1 MTNGRHA
8 WALCLSVLAG
18 TALAQDTAPPAET
31 AAAGVTADTAPA
43 TVVVTGRRPGPGVWK
58 VSKGTHVMWVFG
70 TYSPL
75 PDKMEWD
82 ASRIERLVAQSQ
94 EVLRPPIAKAHIDFF
109 QGLSALP
116 SLIGIKKNPDGVVL
130 HDVLP
135 ADVYAHWATLKARYI
150 GEDEGVEHYRPIFAG
165 ETLLRAGLKQNGLS
179 LGSEVTGTVEKIAKK
194 HHIKTSDSGID
205 VMLDDPR
212 KLVRDF
218 KRSHVDDIT
227 CLTQTLATLDGNL
240 ETMWRHANAWA
251 NGNIAEIRSLNY
263 AERQDTCLDAVLS
276 SSFARDADGLREMR
290 EGLRVAWLKT
300 AEKSL
305 AHNAS
310 TFAMLEM
317 CDIAGPKGYLVALQ
331 AKGYAVESP

>member
-1 MTNGRHA
+1 MTRKRYVL
-8 WALCLSVLAG
+8 ALCLSVLGLPA
-18 TALAQDTAPPAET
+18 TAQMTEP
-31 AAAGVTADTAPA
+31 AAAPAVADTAPA

-58 VSKGTHVMWVFG
+58 VSKGQHVLWVFG

-82 ASRIERLVAQSQ
+82 TARIERLVTQSQ
-94 EVLRPPIAKAHIDFF
+94 EVLLPPIAKAHIDFF
-109 QGLSALP
+109 QGLTALP

-135 ADVYAHWATLKARYI
+135 ADVYAHWTSLKAKYI
-150 GEDEGVEHYRPIFAG
+150 GDDDGVEHYRPIFAG
-165 ETLLRAGLKQNGLS
+165 EALLRAGLKQNGLS
-179 LGSEVTGTVEKIAKK
+179 LGSEVAGKIEKIARK
-194 HHIKTSDSGID
+194 HKIRMSDSGID

-227 CLTQTLATLDGNL
+227 CLTQTLDTLDGDL
-240 ETMWRHANAWA
+240 DTMRRHANAWA
-251 NGNIAEIRSLNY
+251 NGNIAEVRSLNY

-276 SSFARDADGLREMR
+276 SSFAKDTDGLRQMR
-290 EGLRVAWLKT
+290 EGLRVAWLKA

-317 CDIAGPKGYLVALQ
+317 RDIAGPKGYLVALQ
-331 AKGYAVESP
+331 AKGYAVESPQ